1 MKKLLYITAIFA
13 FLWVSCDILDVNPQH
28 SIPADA
34 AINNRNDVIRA
45 VNGCYDAF
53 QAAGYYGRNYIAVG
67 DLSADNLI
75 WSGTTAGYNQID
87 NNSILSDN
95 VVVEGIWASIYSALN
110 RVNNVLDRVPE
121 INDSNFSQQ
130 ERDEIMSEM
139 YFLRALAHYD
149 LMRLFGGVPLRTRA
163 ARPTEEDLNI
173 SRSSMEDVFA
183 QIFEDLESAAAHIPG
198 TIVRGKAS
206 EAAVHALKA
215 RVSLHFYYFNPAQ
228 NSAFL
233 ETARN
238 AATKAINEFNLSLES
253 DFAYLFSGNNNTESI
268 FEIEFNEQDRNRL
281 AEYFLPTAISGR
293 YEFAPDSTLVEN
305 YEPADTRLDA
315 SIAFASGAPYAIKY
329 SDIETGTDNVYVL
342 RLAEMYL
349 VRAEANALLNEDASI
364 ILDDL
369 NAVRER
375 AELAPS
381 TTTNPETL
389 LLEIEEQRRL
399 EFAFEG
405 HRWFDLVRTGRAVDV
420 LEGITNTNQTLFPI
434 PLNEILANDAI
445 GEEDQNPGY

>member
-1 MKKLLYITAIFA
+1 MKKLFFITAIFA
-13 FLWVSCDILDVNPQH
+13 FLWVSCDILDVDPEH

-87 NNSILSDN
+87 NNSILADN
-95 VVVEGIWASIYSALN
+95 VVAEGIWADIYGAIN
-110 RVNNVLDRVPE
+110 RVNNVIDRIPELDDLEPE
-121 INDSNFSQQ
+121 
-130 ERDEIMSEM
+130 EAEEILSEM

-149 LMRLFGGVPLRTRA
+149 LMRVFGGVPIRTNA
-163 ARPTEEDLNI
+163 VQPTEEELNI
-173 SRSSMEDVFA
+173 PRSSMEDVFN
-183 QIFEDLESAAAHIPG
+183 QIFDDLEAAEANITG
-198 TIVRGKAS
+198 TIVTGKAS

-215 RVSLHFYYFNPAQ
+215 RVLLHSYYFNPAQ
-228 NSAFL
+228 NRDSLFSAID
-233 ETARN
+233 
-238 AATKAINEFNLSLES
+238 AATKVINDFNLSLE
-253 DFAYLFSGNNNTESI
+253 DDYAYLFSGNMNSESI

-281 AEYFLPTAISGR
+281 AEYFFPTAISGR
-293 YEFAPDSTLVEN
+293 YEFAPDSALIES
-305 YEPADTRLDA
+305 YEEDDERLEA
-315 SIAFASGAPYAIKY
+315 SVAFSGVDPYAIKY
-329 SDIETGTDNVYVL
+329 SDIETGTDNVYVF
-342 RLAEMYL
+342 RLAEMHL
-349 VRAEANALLNEDASI
+349 IRAEANAQLVEDAAI
-364 ILDDL
+364 ILTDL

-375 AELAPS
+375 AGLEPS
-381 TTTNPETL
+381 TTTNHQAL

-405 HRWFDLVRTGRAVDV
+405 HRWYDLVRTGRAVEV
-420 LEGITNTNQTLFPI
+420 LEGITNINQTLFPI
-434 PLNEILANDAI
+434 PLNEILANDGI

>member
-1 MKKLLYITAIFA
+1 MKKLFYITAIFA
-13 FLWVSCDILDVNPQH
+13 FLWVSCDILDVDPQH
-28 SIPADA
+28 SIPEDQ

-87 NNSILSDN
+87 NNSILADN
-95 VVVEGIWASIYSALN
+95 VIVEGIWASIYTALN
-110 RVNNVLDRVPE
+110 RVNNVIDRLPE
-121 INDSNFSQQ
+121 VDDLEPAEAEEFLA
-130 ERDEIMSEM
+130 EM
-139 YFLRALAHYD
+139 HFLRALAHYD
-149 LMRLFGGVPLRTRA
+149 LMRVFGGVPVRTGA
-163 ARPTEEDLNI
+163 VQPTEEDLNI
-173 SRSSMEDVFA
+173 PRSSMEQVFN
-183 QIFEDLESAAAHIPG
+183 QIFEDLQYAAAYIPS
-198 TIVRGKAS
+198 TMVRGKAS

-215 RVSLHFYYFNPAQ
+215 RVLLHSYYFNPTQ
-228 NSAFL
+228 NRDSLFSAVD
-233 ETARN
+233 
-238 AATKAINEFNLSLES
+238 AATKVIDEFNLSLEN
-253 DFAYLFSGNNNTESI
+253 DYAYLFSGNMNNESI

-281 AEYFLPTAISGR
+281 AEYFFPTANSGR
-293 YEFAPDSTLVEN
+293 YEFAPDSALVAS
-305 YEPADTRLDA
+305 YEANDERLEA
-315 SIAFASGAPYAIKY
+315 SIAFAGDAPYSIKY

-349 VRAEANALLNEDASI
+349 IRAEANAQLVRDAAI

-375 AELAPS
+375 AGLAPS
-381 TTTNPETL
+381 STTNHQAL

-405 HRWFDLVRTGRAVDV
+405 HRWFDLVRTGRAVAV
-420 LEGITNTNQTLFPI
+420 LEGVTHINQTLFPI